1 LRKRRDFLE
10 AGLAMRLVV
19 CGLVCGCGSRSAPD
33 SSQASTTS
41 PSAGAGSAS
50 STISDAAAPGAPSAM
65 PGGHTTSGGA
75 ADVDAAL
82 PGAGSASHGVPADDA
97 AAAPGGRGEAGAV
110 SEPDASA
117 SARADAAATGPDT
130 GVASGPGTDAAAD
143 AGSSEIEAARALCVQ
158 IINADRATLSPPA
171 APLTEYIAQDSCAD
185 REAQEDEAA
194 NRGHASFGLCK
205 EQAQDECPGYA
216 GSLTSVVTKCLAQM
230 WAEGPPPAGQ
240 DNHWLNMSNPR
251 FTKVACGYYQ
261 TPSGSWWAPQNF
273 WP

>member
-1 LRKRRDFLE
+1 MPVGH
-10 AGLAMRLVV
+10 A
-19 CGLVCGCGSRSAPD
+19 
-33 SSQASTTS
+33 AS
-41 PSAGAGSAS
+41 GR
-50 STISDAAAPGAPSAM
+50 
-65 PGGHTTSGGA
+65 A

-82 PGAGSASHGVPADDA
+82 PGAGSASRGIPAEDAAAAPGSVPAEDA

-110 SEPDASA
+110 SEIDASA
-117 SARADAAATGPDT
+117 SARADAATTGPAT

-158 IINADRATLSPPA
+158 MINADRATLSPPA

-216 GSLTSVVTKCLAQM
+216 GSLTSVVTKCLTQM